1 MDYIYAKY
9 KYSNKIKL
17 VRMLLVIAIAVA
29 CFVVGGVRIF
39 GHNPDAGA
47 GFRGY
52 AWFVLIVGGILVLVV
67 GFFEIYREIPIDK
80 VYPFIAITLG
90 IIYIVLVPAFETPDE
105 HDHFNSAY
113 LVSDEYMST
122 DYNPSIEVDKKYGP
136 VLVRDARYV
145 DAKFPDTSFP
155 ERIDTSQY
163 EAYIS
168 SLGNVS
174 SEEDVMVRTT
184 WKSSNEGFIMYYL
197 PAVGVT
203 FARILNLNFGYVYG
217 FGALLNVIF
226 YVLMTSYAIRKM
238 PFGKR
243 ILFIIA
249 LLPITLQQAA
259 SFSYDSGTIACIT
272 VVIAQAFF
280 LKYGDRSTR
289 HNWKWNIE
297 IPFIKVSVTELL
309 MYVFCG
315 FLLLNVKRGVF
326 LIVFLLPIALC
337 INKKWFTGR
346 GKLITIPVIVIAIAG
361 AAAYVVFL
369 GGYAKVV
376 TFLTAVP
383 QDIRG
388 TFGVSGVAPIEYINN
403 PGRLFS
409 LIINYVKEEKT
420 HIFNQLGGGVLGFYR
435 IFMSTKI
442 AGFNLVLLLLSMI
455 RYNKEDD
462 RFHVGNRIVS
472 FLIGLAPVV
481 ITFTAM
487 LLYWTYPW
495 DTKVEG
501 FQGRYIIPTLS
512 IMMLSVGRWQKIR
525 IPNVDNLFIILMTVS
540 SYAGMISVLGFV

>member
-17 VRMLLVIAIAVA
+17 IRMLLVIAIAVT

>member
-17 VRMLLVIAIAVA
+17 VRMLLVIAIAVT

>member
-17 VRMLLVIAIAVA
+17 IRMLLVIAIAVT

-346 GKLITIPVIVIAIAG
+346 GKRITIPVIVIAIAG

>member
-17 VRMLLVIAIAVA
+17 LRMIVVIAIAVT
-29 CFVVGGVRIF
+29 CFAIGGVRIF

-52 AWFVLIVGGILVLVV
+52 AWFVLIVGGVLVLVV

-80 VYPFIAITLG
+80 IYPFIAITLG
-90 IIYIVLVPAFETPDE
+90 IIYIALVPAFETPDE

-113 LVSDEYMST
+113 LISDEYMST
-122 DYNPSIEVDKKYGP
+122 DYNPSIEFDKKYGS

-163 EAYIS
+163 EAYIR
-168 SLGNVS
+168 SLGNVP
-174 SEEDVMVRTT
+174 SEEDIIIRTT

-217 FGALLNVIF
+217 FGALLNIIF

-289 HNWKWNIE
+289 RSWKWNIE

-309 MYVFCG
+309 MYIFCG
-315 FLLLNVKRGVF
+315 VLLLNVKRGVF
-326 LIVFLLPIALC
+326 LLVFLLPIALC

-369 GGYAKVV
+369 GGYAKVM

-403 PGRLFS
+403 PGRLLS
-409 LIINYVKEEKT
+409 LIFNYVKEEKT

-442 AGFNLVLLLLSMI
+442 AGFNLLLLLLSMI

-462 RFHVGNRIVS
+462 RFHVGNRIIS

>member
-17 VRMLLVIAIAVA
+17 VRMLLVIAIAVT

-136 VLVRDARYV
+136 VLVRDARYA